1 MPGAVRRVPRPAG
14 PVPGPPVPDA
24 ATVVGRHPWDGTTL
38 GPPESWDPAVRAAVE
53 IVLTSPAPMALH
65 LGEEL
70 LLLYNDAYAELIG
83 DKHPW
88 AVGQPATEVFAEV
101 WRTPGVGEVVEQAYR
116 TGEPLLEKEVPLPL
130 GHDAGGLEPAVY
142 TRACSPVRDSLGRIV
157 GVLSVVAETSP
168 ATRQLQGL
176 SDFAAALSGTLT
188 LDDVARVA
196 LRYAITSFDADRVSF
211 AVDEGAGGG
220 GWRMVRRVR
229 GELVDEADE
238 RLPPL
243 WRRGPADWRPPAVV
257 SARSGRASFTDDG
270 QPLREIAVD
279 RLAAVVLVTAF
290 SQRELIE
297 EASDAGVHGY
307 VVKPFERHDLV
318 PAIEVAIARF
328 RAESTLVEQAE
339 SAEGRLEARK
349 VIDRAKGILM
359 DAHGMSEQD
368 SYGFIQKTAMKDRR
382 QMRDVAQD
390 VIDGALVPA
399 ESA

>member
-1 MPGAVRRVPRPAG
+1 MPTKV
-14 PVPGPPVPDA
+14 
-24 ATVVGRHPWDGTTL
+24 
-38 GPPESWDPAVRAAVE
+38 
-53 IVLTSPAPMALH
+53 
-65 LGEEL
+65 
-70 LLLYNDAYAELIG
+70 
-83 DKHPW
+83 
-88 AVGQPATEVFAEV
+88 
-101 WRTPGVGEVVEQAYR
+101 
-116 TGEPLLEKEVPLPL
+116 
-130 GHDAGGLEPAVY
+130 
-142 TRACSPVRDSLGRIV
+142 
-157 GVLSVVAETSP
+157 VVAEDE
-168 ATRQLQGL
+168 AIIRMDLRELLQEEGYEVVAECGRGDEAVRL
-176 SDFAAALSGTLT
+176 VRELRP
-188 LDDVARVA
+188 DVA
-196 LRYAITSFDADRVSF
+196 LLDIKMPGMD
-211 AVDEGAGGG
+211 GI
-220 GWRMVRRVR
+220 
-229 GELVDEADE
+229 
-238 RLPPL
+238 
-243 WRRGPADWRPPAVV
+243 
-257 SARSGRASFTDDG
+257 SAA
-270 QPLREIAVD
+270 REIAVD